1 MKFLAKSTRSALAAM
16 PLIVASCA
24 AFTTSPLPS
33 FLLSPTLTMAGRPVV
48 AVTAYKRNA
57 FLLRASNQE
66 EVDDEIDRLKQMAA
80 KLRAEAASLEA
91 QQQQA
96 MAKAAE
102 KAFQKVRY
110 AFAPDRQFFL
120 GSATHHLNNFSPL
133 KPFLLLRSISLILIR
148 MGKLLSRNWNWDS
161 KRLSSWTC
169 LKSELLNSWWT
180 LTRVEMG
187 HCS

>member
-1 MKFLAKSTRSALAAM
+1 
-16 PLIVASCA
+16 
-24 AFTTSPLPS
+24 
-33 FLLSPTLTMAGRPVV
+33 MAGRPVV

-110 AFAPDRQFFL
+110 AFAPDSQIFFGL
-120 GSATHHLNNFSPL
+120 
-133 KPFLLLRSISLILIR
+133 
-148 MGKLLSRNWNWDS
+148 
-161 KRLSSWTC
+161 
-169 LKSELLNSWWT
+169 
-180 LTRVEMG
+180 
-187 HCS
+187 